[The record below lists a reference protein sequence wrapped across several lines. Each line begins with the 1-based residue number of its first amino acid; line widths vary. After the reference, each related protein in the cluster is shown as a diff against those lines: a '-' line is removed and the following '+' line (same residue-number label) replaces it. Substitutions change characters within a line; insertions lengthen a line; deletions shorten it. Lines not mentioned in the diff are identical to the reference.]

1 MAFPSLS
8 LDQVNLIVD
17 ALSGYP
23 DESFY
28 IKLANPNLPDFTI
41 NQVIEIVTMYINYK
55 QPKFREHLLAI
66 SQNMAST
73 NAASVP
79 NTKADTASVPNT
91 KADTAT
97 VPDTKADTA
106 TVPDTKADTA
116 TVPSTKV
123 FPRNMLCTHYNKG
136 FCKLYK
142 TGECKFR
149 HHICRELQEE
159 NSAEKKCFPAKGCL
173 PGSPAKGCLWG
184 HPREL
189 ATAPATTAP
198 ATNAPATTAPAT
210 NAPATTA
217 PATNAPVTTPS
228 VRKNKKHIPCKFFS
242 NDTCKYGDDCI
253 YNHNL

>member
-79 NTKADTASVPNT
+79 NTKADTASVPN
-91 KADTAT
+91 
-97 VPDTKADTA
+97 TKADTA

-210 NAPATTA
+210 NAP
-217 PATNAPVTTPS
+217 VTTPS

>member
-55 QPKFREHLLAI
+55 QPNFREHLLAI

-91 KADTAT
+91 KADTAS
-97 VPDTKADTA
+97 VPNTKADTA

-142 TGECKFR
+142 TGKCMFR
-149 HHICRELQEE
+149 HNICRELQEE
-159 NSAEKKCFPAKGCL
+159 NSAEKKCFPANGCL

-198 ATNAPATTAPAT
+198 ATTAPATT
-210 NAPATTA
+210 
-217 PATNAPVTTPS
+217 APVTTPS

-242 NDTCKYGDDCI
+242 NGTCKYGDDCI